1 MFELN
6 SILMLESPFLFVFCG
21 ICAIVEGVEEAVEQ
35 VRDQVVRRPKAAN
48 VATAA
53 PAPAPR
59 NTMCCSQTSRILLSL
74 RHMIAHHSA
83 SLEVRLYPWQL

>member
-21 ICAIVEGVEEAVEQ
+21 ICAIVEGVEEALTGAGIAE
-35 VRDQVVRRPKAAN
+35 QVVRRPKAAN

-53 PAPAPR
+53 PAPAPSH
-59 NTMCCSQTSRILLSL
+59 TMCCSQNSRILLSL
-74 RHMIAHHSA
+74 S
-83 SLEVRLYPWQL
+83 